1 MSEVVAA
8 TIALIGFAALIPLVA
23 APLNQ

>member
-1 MSEVVAA
+1 MTEVIAA
-8 TIALIGFAALIPLVA
+8 TIVLIGFAALIPLVA